1 MSWWEPDQM
10 EMARLQYMIIS
21 SWDNEMRRKAVD
33 ALDLEQKWQTQ
44 SRDTNDHQ
52 L

>member
-1 MSWWEPDQM
+1 MNTTTLGA
-10 EMARLQYMIIS
+10 AR
-21 SWDNEMRRKAVD
+21 ERRKAVD

-44 SRDTNDHQ
+44 SRDTNDSQ